1 MDRYWDD
8 LRIGECWT
16 SAPFTVS
23 AEEIVAFG
31 RAYDPQPMHT
41 DPEAAAH
48 GRFGGLIASGWHV
61 AALAMRAFVGA
72 KPFGDTPLLGIGVD
86 ELRWLKPVRP
96 GDELTVRR
104 EVIELKRSESKP
116 DRGMVRTRGTVT
128 DGSGETVMTVEVL
141 TQMPLRPT
149 GS

>member
-8 LRIGECWT
+8 LRVGESWT
-16 SAPFTVS
+16 SAPFPVS

-41 DPEAAAH
+41 DAEAAAQ

-61 AALAMRAFVGA
+61 AALAMRAFVGV
-72 KPFGDTPLLGIGVD
+72 KPFGETPILGIGID
-86 ELRWLKPVRP
+86 QLRWLKPVRP
-96 GDELTVRR
+96 GDMLTARR

-116 DRGMVRTRGTVT
+116 DRGTIRTRATVF
-128 DGSGETVMTVEVL
+128 DQNGEAVMTLEVL

-149 GS
+149 A

>member
-8 LRIGECWT
+8 LRVGECWT
-16 SAPFTVS
+16 SPPFTVS

-41 DPEAAAH
+41 DPETAARS
-48 GRFGGLIASGWHV
+48 RFGGLIASGWHV

-104 EVIELKRSESKP
+104 EVIELKCSESKP

-128 DGSGETVMTVEVL
+128 DRSGETVMTVEVL
-141 TQMPLRPT
+141 TQMPLRPR
-149 GS
+149 SP